1 MGGYI
6 KVDAERA
13 ETTALNTKI
22 NKDVFEDFKI
32 YCKTLGYP
40 MNVLL
45 ETFMRQYTKGNFGLS
60 NNDILKFNKTDK
72 RNKATINTTF
82 NKKIYTDF
90 KTCCK
95 DNGYFVSSVI
105 MAFMEEILKGNYV
118 MEFIETKDE

>member
-6 KVDAERA
+6 KVDAERV
-13 ETTALNTKI
+13 ETTALNTKV

-45 ETFMRQYTKGNFGLS
+45 EIFMRQYAKGNFKLKHD
-60 NNDILKFNKTDK
+60 DIIKFNKTDK

-82 NKKIYTDF
+82 SKEIYTNF
-90 KTCCK
+90 KSHCK

-105 MAFMEEILKGNYV
+105 MAFMEEVIKGDYI
-118 MEFIETKDE
+118 MEFTEVNNE